1 MSSAPTATRPQ
12 PYIPDIAVSVVK
24 KVGVATPRQVIDLSL
39 NESSFGMSPLAQT
52 AAQDRC
58 ERLYRY
64 PDPASTEL
72 RRAIGAT
79 YGLDPER
86 IICGNGS
93 EELLDIIARLYARPG
108 DEILFSEYS
117 FMQFPIVTMR
127 VGATAVTAPE
137 TDLTTVVDTLL
148 ERVTD
153 KTRIVF
159 LANPNNPSG
168 TYIPAD
174 EVRRLRDN
182 LPPSVV
188 FVIDSAYAEYVDQAD
203 YSDGTE
209 LVEGHDNVIMT
220 RTFSKAFGLAALRVG
235 WAYGSPSMIGV
246 MNRMRGIGNV
256 NAIAQ
261 EAAVAALK
269 DLDFVAS
276 VRERTSVERTWMTDQ
291 LSGLGLAVVPSQA
304 NFVMAKF
311 PNDTNHRASAALTH
325 LAERGIIV
333 RGVEDYGLEDYLRIT
348 IGLREE
354 NEAVVEGLKG
364 FMV

>member
-1 MSSAPTATRPQ
+1 MSTARPQ
-12 PYIPDIAVSVVK
+12 PYIPDIEVSVVK
-24 KVGVATPRQVIDLSL
+24 KASPGMPPKRIDLSL
-39 NESSFGMSPLAQT
+39 NESSFGVSPKAT
-52 AAQDRC
+52 AAAQERS

-72 RRAIGAT
+72 RHAIGRT
-79 YGLDPER
+79 YGLDPEQ

-93 EELLDIIARLYARPG
+93 EELLDIIGRLYARLG

-117 FMQFPIVTMR
+117 FMQFPIVAMR
-127 VGATAVTAPE
+127 VGATPVKAPE
-137 TDLTTVVDTLL
+137 ADLTTVVDTLL
-148 ERVTD
+148 ERVSD

-174 EVRRLRDN
+174 EVRRLRDG
-182 LPPSVV
+182 LPSSVV
-188 FVIDSAYAEYVDQAD
+188 FVIDSAYAEYVDQDD

-235 WAYGSPSMIGV
+235 WAYAAPSMIAV

-261 EAAVAALK
+261 EAAVAALG

-276 VRERTSVERTWMTDQ
+276 VRERTSEERAWLGGQ
-291 LSGLGLAVVPSQA
+291 LMSMGLSIVPSQA
-304 NFVMAKF
+304 NFVMARF
-311 PNDTNHRASAALTH
+311 PNDTNHRASAALIH

-354 NEAVVEGLKG
+354 NEAVVEALKG